1 MTLPVRSRT
10 SSLLQTSLPH
20 HPLTSHLPRNQT
32 NLALKGILGI
42 SAMSQIATLTSHPS
56 TAANYSSIAS
66 DYISQWQT
74 LGFALDA
81 TPPHATL
88 SYGQN
93 SSWGLLYN
101 LFADRELGL
110 GLVPQR
116 VYDIQDEFYG
126 TVFERWGVP
135 LDTRHGY
142 TKSEFWFLWL
152 LITCQSS
159 VLITLPKTD
168 DWELYIAA
176 VSSPELRD
184 RFISTIAAWLGTT
197 STNGAFT
204 DLYDASSGE

>member
-1 MTLPVRSRT
+1 
-10 SSLLQTSLPH
+10 
-20 HPLTSHLPRNQT
+20 
-32 NLALKGILGI
+32 
-42 SAMSQIATLTSHPS
+42 MSQIATLTSHPS

-81 TPPHATL
+81 NPPHATL

-110 GLVPQR
+110 GVVPQR

-126 TVFERWGVP
+126 TVFEQWGVP

-142 TKSEFWFLWL
+142 TKSEFGFLVL
-152 LITCQSS
+152 GHISLGCLI
-159 VLITLPKTD
+159 
-168 DWELYIAA
+168 
-176 VSSPELRD
+176 
-184 RFISTIAAWLGTT
+184 
-197 STNGAFT
+197 
-204 DLYDASSGE
+204 